1 MRTLM
6 LASAATLALAAV
18 PAKAETV
25 AIVHAHLLTMGKA
38 GAVDGTLV
46 IKDGQIAAVGAN
58 VAAPA
63 GARII
68 DAKGA
73 VVTPGLIST
82 DTAIG
87 AVEVEGVQQTR
98 DEATSAP
105 TLGAAFDVQYS
116 LDADSVLI
124 PIVRATGVTR
134 AVATPVL
141 GGGRGG
147 SDEEGDSRDFTAGAE
162 SGGFAGRGLFA
173 GQAAVIHLGQGTDI
187 LAKPHAAMVAELGE
201 TGAGRVGGGKAAA
214 YQTLKGALDDA
225 RHFAKNRAA
234 YDKNAARPYSLSRED
249 LEALIP
255 VVEGKEPLLIG
266 VHRAADIRL
275 VLKLAREAKI
285 KVILDGAEEG
295 WRVAGDIAAAHVP
308 VVLDGEA
315 DLPGSFET
323 RGAALENAA
332 RLNAAGVSVAI
343 HGPSLFTGG
352 RTPRFAAGRAV
363 AYGLPYEAALAS
375 VTINPAQMFGV
386 ADKVGS
392 LEVGKDADVV
402 IWSGDPLE
410 TTSAPTTVFVKGV
423 EQSLRN
429 RDLELRDRY
438 LKRDEH
444 PGYTR

>member
-18 PAKAETV
+18 SAKAETV

-46 IKDGQIAAVGAN
+46 IKDGQIAAVGAD
-58 VAAPA
+58 VAPPA

-87 AVEVEGVQQTR
+87 AVEVEGVRETR
-98 DEATSAP
+98 DEGTSAP

-116 LDADSVLI
+116 LDPDSLLI

-141 GGGRGG
+141 GGGHGG
-147 SDEEGDSRDFTAGAE
+147 ADEEGDSRDFTAGAE

-255 VVEGKEPLLIG
+255 VVEGKEPLLIA

-275 VLKLAREAKI
+275 VLKLAREEKI

-295 WRVAGDIAAAHVP
+295 WRVASEIAAAHAP

-315 DLPGSFET
+315 DLPASFES
-323 RGAALENAA
+323 RGAALENGA

-352 RTPRFAAGRAV
+352 ARLRDHQPGADVRRGGQGGQPRCGQGCRCGDLVRRSAGDDFSPHGGVREGRGAVPAQPRPRTARPLSEAGRAS
-363 AYGLPYEAALAS
+363 GLHTVEHFPKS
-375 VTINPAQMFGV
+375 
-386 ADKVGS
+386 GS
-392 LEVGKDADVV
+392 RFSDQKML
-402 IWSGDPLE
+402 
-410 TTSAPTTVFVKGV
+410 
-423 EQSLRN
+423 
-429 RDLELRDRY
+429 
-438 LKRDEH
+438 
-444 PGYTR
+444 